1 MNRSEAQSS
10 HCSVNRLADISSD
23 VVSELGGVADKI
35 IASTTGELNI
45 ENHMEYSGMSIGIS
59 LYPKDGETPDE
70 LLENADTAMYHAM
83 EQGRDRYEFFAPEL
97 NEAAILRLN
106 LEQELHRA
114 LRNGEFV
121 VHYQSKVDCLSGELA
136 GIEAL
141 IRWHR
146 PEKGFVQPSEFISIA
161 EEAGLILKIGDWVLN
176 TVYRQMK
183 AWRDADLPAIRVAV
197 NVSPRQFSEPDF
209 PVKVAEIL
217 KTSQLDPEQ
226 LELEV
231 TEGSVME
238 NIDDAIGK
246 LTLLNAMGVH
256 LSVDDFGTGYSS
268 LSYLIKLPI
277 HSLKIDESFLS
288 SVVDEHN
295 TQTIVSSAICLAHQL
310 GLGVVAE
317 GVETEEQRALL
328 QHWQCDVL
336 QGYLI
341 SKPLQRP
348 AKRYIRCER
357 PSAQK

>member
-1 MNRSEAQSS
+1 
-10 HCSVNRLADISSD
+10 
-23 VVSELGGVADKI
+23 VSELGGVADKI

-183 AWRDADLPAIRVAV
+183 AWRDADLPAIRAAV
-197 NVSPRQFSEPDF
+197 NV
-209 PVKVAEIL
+209 
-217 KTSQLDPEQ
+217 
-226 LELEV
+226 
-231 TEGSVME
+231 
-238 NIDDAIGK
+238 
-246 LTLLNAMGVH
+246 
-256 LSVDDFGTGYSS
+256 
-268 LSYLIKLPI
+268 
-277 HSLKIDESFLS
+277 
-288 SVVDEHN
+288 
-295 TQTIVSSAICLAHQL
+295 
-310 GLGVVAE
+310 
-317 GVETEEQRALL
+317 
-328 QHWQCDVL
+328 
-336 QGYLI
+336 
-341 SKPLQRP
+341 
-348 AKRYIRCER
+348 
-357 PSAQK
+357 